1 MKINEVEIVYKR
13 KNSSKPKFNGSKQAC
28 NILRPFYDGSLD
40 HRESF
45 KILLCDRNNRMLGVH
60 HVSEGGLSGT
70 VVDLKIIG
78 QSMLLSN
85 CSSIILCHNHP
96 SGNLNPSK
104 ADIKV
109 TEKIKNLCEI
119 LDIRLLDHIIITSES
134 YFSFNDEGI
143 FNF

>member
-119 LDIRLLDHIIITSES
+119 LDIRLLDNIIITSES

>member
-13 KNSSKPKFNGSKQAC
+13 KNSLKPTFKGSKQAC
-28 NILRPFYDGSLD
+28 NILRPFYEGYLD

-60 HVSEGGLSGT
+60 HISEGGLSGT

-85 CSSIILCHNHP
+85 CSAVILCHNHP
-96 SGNLNPSK
+96 SGNLTPSY
-104 ADIKV
+104 ADKDV
-109 TEKIKNLCEI
+109 TEKIRKLC
-119 LDIRLLDHIIITSES
+119 
-134 YFSFNDEGI
+134 
-143 FNF
+143 

>member
-13 KNSSKPKFNGSKQAC
+13 KNSLKPKFNGSRQAC
-28 NILRPFYDGSLD
+28 DILKPFYENFLD

-45 KILLCDRNNRMLGVH
+45 KMLLCDRNNRMLGVH

-85 CSSIILCHNHP
+85 CSSVILSHNHP
-96 SGNLNPSK
+96 SGNLTPSN
-104 ADIKV
+104 ADKNV
-109 TEKIKNLCEI
+109 TEKIKKLCEI
-119 LDIRLLDHIIITSES
+119 LEIKLLDHIIITSES
-134 YFSFNDEGI
+134 YFSFADEDLLI
-143 FNF
+143 N

>member
-13 KNSSKPKFNGSKQAC
+13 KNSLKPKFNGSKQAC
-28 NILRPFYDGSLD
+28 NILRPFYEGFID

-60 HVSEGGLSGT
+60 HVSEGGLAGT

-85 CSSIILCHNHP
+85 CSAIILCHNHP
-96 SGNLNPSK
+96 SGNLQPSNQDK
-104 ADIKV
+104 AV
-109 TEKIKNLCEI
+109 TEKIYNLCKVF
-119 LDIRLLDHIIITSES
+119 DIKLLDHIIITSET
-134 YFSFNDEGI
+134 YFSFADEGI
-143 FNF
+143 LNY

>member
-13 KNSSKPKFNGSKQAC
+13 KNSLKPTFKGSKQAC
-28 NILRPFYDGSLD
+28 NILRPFYEGYLD

-60 HVSEGGLSGT
+60 HISEGGLSGT

-85 CSSIILCHNHP
+85 CSAVILCHNHP
-96 SGNLNPSK
+96 SGNLTPSK
-104 ADIKV
+104 ADLDITK
-109 TEKIKNLCEI
+109 KIKDAGKMLEVTV
-119 LDIRLLDHIIITSES
+119 LDHIILTPEGKFTSLA
-134 YFSFNDEGI
+134 DEGLM
-143 FNF
+143 